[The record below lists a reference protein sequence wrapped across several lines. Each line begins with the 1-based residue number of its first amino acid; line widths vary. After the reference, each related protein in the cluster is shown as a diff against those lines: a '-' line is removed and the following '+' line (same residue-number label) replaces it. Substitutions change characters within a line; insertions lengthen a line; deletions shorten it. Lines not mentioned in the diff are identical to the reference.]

1 MALSQLYKY
10 KDTFMIIRDTKY
22 YYIKNLDLIEITD
35 PRMKDFILAEASYQ
49 GCLVK
54 MGNIL
59 SQIGYIQ
66 LKKLKTEAANQFV
79 KIRKYNN
86 YIKLLSNKS
95 KIQLTDSAI
104 YDKDLFEIN
113 DFTFA
118 NKKVFYKGDKE
129 SFNDDLINETICS
142 LKTTTLKLTD
152 DLNKLNNDID
162 RTKQN
167 LVDIKYKYAD
177 EFI

>member
-10 KDTFMIIRDTKY
+10 KDTYIIIRDTKY

-35 PRMKDFILAEASYQ
+35 PRMKDYILAEASYQ

-66 LKKLKTEAANQFV
+66 LKKLKTEAAEQSV

-129 SFNDDLINETICS
+129 SFNDELINDTICS
-142 LKTTTLKLTD
+142 LKAAALVLTD

-162 RTKQN
+162 KIKQN
-167 LVDIKYKYAD
+167 LVDVKYKYAD

>member
-1 MALSQLYKY
+1 MSLSQLYKY
-10 KDTFMIIRDTKY
+10 KDTFMIIQDTKY

-35 PRMKDFILAEASYQ
+35 ERMKDYILAEASYQ

-66 LKKLKTEAANQFV
+66 LKKLKTEAVEQSV

-95 KIQLTDSAI
+95 KIQLTDSVT
-104 YDKDLFEIN
+104 YDADLFEIN

-129 SFNDDLINETICS
+129 SFNDELINDTICN
-142 LKTTTLKLTD
+142 LKAVALTLTD

>member
-10 KDTFMIIRDTKY
+10 KDTYMIIQDTKY

-35 PRMKDFILAEASYQ
+35 ERMKDYILAEASYQ
-49 GCLVK
+49 GNVAK

-66 LKKLKTEAANQFV
+66 LKKLKTEAANQSV
-79 KIRKYNN
+79 KIKKYNN

-95 KIQLTDSAI
+95 KIQLTDSVT
-104 YDKDLFEIN
+104 YDVGLFEIN
-113 DFTFA
+113 DFTFC
-118 NKKVFYKGDKE
+118 KKQVFYKGPKE
-129 SFNDDLINETICS
+129 SFNDELINDTICN
-142 LKTTTLKLTD
+142 LKAVASTLTD

>member
-1 MALSQLYKY
+1 MALPQLYKY
-10 KDTFMIIRDTKY
+10 KDTYMIIQDTKY

-49 GCLVK
+49 GCLAK

-59 SQIGYIQ
+59 TQIGYAS
-66 LKKLKTEAANQFV
+66 LKKLRTKASELSV

-113 DFTFA
+113 DFTFY

-129 SFNDDLINETICS
+129 SFNDELINDTICNLKAVS
-142 LKTTTLKLTD
+142 LTLTD

-162 RTKQN
+162 KIKQN